1 MYALRSGLC
10 ILLRLGEGGLRRC
23 VRARGTVRPLSC
35 LDPCP
40 KLRYGT
46 WREIRAR
53 PTIFSWMEINGTRK
67 GNNNLL
73 RRHNRA
79 LIVSLFRHKG
89 PLSRAD
95 LSRLTGLAPSVLSRL
110 SAELIAEGLVWEP
123 GKIRA
128 PSGRPPVLLS
138 LSTPGVPGADGGRA
152 LRAQP
157 GKRGFWWRQRRA
169 FSRFAWDERDAQDT
183 VG

>member
-1 MYALRSGLC
+1 M
-10 ILLRLGEGGLRRC
+10 
-23 VRARGTVRPLSC
+23 
-35 LDPCP
+35 
-40 KLRYGT
+40 
-46 WREIRAR
+46 
-53 PTIFSWMEINGTRK
+53 
-67 GNNNLL
+67 

-79 LIVSLFRHKG
+79 LIVNLFRHKG

-138 LSTPGVPGADGGRA
+138 LSTPGAPGAD
-152 LRAQP
+152 
-157 GKRGFWWRQRRA
+157 RGAGPAGATGEEGFLVEA
-169 FSRFAWDERDAQDT
+169 AEGFFAVRL
-183 VG
+183 G

>member
-1 MYALRSGLC
+1 
-10 ILLRLGEGGLRRC
+10 
-23 VRARGTVRPLSC
+23 
-35 LDPCP
+35 
-40 KLRYGT
+40 
-46 WREIRAR
+46 
-53 PTIFSWMEINGTRK
+53 MEINGTRK

-79 LIVSLFRHKG
+79 LIVNLFRHKG

-138 LSTPGVPGADGGRA
+138 LNSGDASAVGIKIEKERALAARVDLLGEVQAETAVPFADLSLAAAISATEEAIAEVFGGKTPGVGIAASRSM
-152 LRAQP
+152 LR
-157 GKRGFWWRQRRA
+157 
-169 FSRFAWDERDAQDT
+169 T
-183 VG
+183 T

>member
-1 MYALRSGLC
+1 
-10 ILLRLGEGGLRRC
+10 
-23 VRARGTVRPLSC
+23 
-35 LDPCP
+35 
-40 KLRYGT
+40 
-46 WREIRAR
+46 
-53 PTIFSWMEINGTRK
+53 MEINGTRK

-79 LIVSLFRHKG
+79 LIVNLFRHKG

-138 LSTPGVPGADGGRA
+138 LNSGDASAVGIKIEKERALATRVDLLGEVQAETAVPFADLSLAAAISATEEAIAEVFGGKTPGVGIAASRSM
-152 LRAQP
+152 LR
-157 GKRGFWWRQRRA
+157 
-169 FSRFAWDERDAQDT
+169 T
-183 VG
+183 T